1 MFMHDYVSLSSL
13 LFLKGLLKELVK
25 NCDGTLK
32 TEVTQLAAYYEHRL
46 QLGTKAIYHLEAFVA
61 KFMSVYK
68 RFLEEGMVDM
78 EM

>member
-1 MFMHDYVSLSSL
+1 MSSSGF
-13 LFLKGLLKELVK
+13 LFKGLLKELVK

-32 TEVTQLAAYYEHRL
+32 TEVTQIAAFYEHRL

-68 RFLEEGMVDM
+68 RFLEDGMADM
-78 EM
+78 F